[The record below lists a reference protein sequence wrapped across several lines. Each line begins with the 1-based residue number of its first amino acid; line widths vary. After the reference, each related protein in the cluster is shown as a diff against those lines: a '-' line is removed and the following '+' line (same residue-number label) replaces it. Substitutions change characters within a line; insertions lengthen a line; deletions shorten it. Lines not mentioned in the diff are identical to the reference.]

1 MGANSETDD
10 FWTFVHNF
18 GTINGEKMVDGILE
32 SWINV
37 ENNEN
42 EILEVSQILGDVGPI
57 PYLGM
62 LGSKSHK

>member
-1 MGANSETDD
+1 
-10 FWTFVHNF
+10 
-18 GTINGEKMVDGILE
+18 MVDGILE

-42 EILEVSQILGDVGPI
+42 EILEVSHISGDVGPI

-62 LGSKSHK
+62 PGSKSHK

>member
-1 MGANSETDD
+1 
-10 FWTFVHNF
+10 
-18 GTINGEKMVDGILE
+18 MVDGILE